1 METPQQEIVL
11 AECPPAYGLS
21 ALGCLLQLEHGF
33 PLDKVK
39 LIIAATAFPDP
50 HALVD
55 SVVTELVRYKRSY
68 KEKIESIRATA
79 NELIGDNKLLQPR
92 IDGTVTGYGTDD
104 DYIGHDCFS
113 DWLAFHP
120 NDPNSPLMA
129 LRVEYGDKRRYIL
142 SPLPETFENPN
153 NTAVVEYITA
163 HHANSPNR

>member
-21 ALGCLLQLEHGF
+21 ASGCLSQLNYGF
-33 PLDKVK
+33 PLDKVQ
-39 LIIAATAFPDP
+39 LIIAATTFPDP

-55 SVVTELVRYKRSY
+55 GYKSY
-68 KEKIESIRATA
+68 FREEIESIRATA
-79 NELIGDNKLLQPR
+79 DELIGDNKLLQPR
-92 IDGTVTGYGTDD
+92 IDGTVTGYRTDD
-104 DYIGHDCFS
+104 EHLCHDRFS

-120 NDPNSPLMA
+120 NDPNGSLMA
-129 LRVEYGDKRRYIL
+129 LRVEYGEDDPTKRRYIL

-153 NTAVVEYITA
+153 NTAVVAHIMA

>member
-21 ALGCLLQLEHGF
+21 ASGCLLQLNYGF
-33 PLDKVK
+33 PLDKVQ

-55 SVVTELVRYKRSY
+55 RYKSSF

-104 DYIGHDCFS
+104 EHLCHDRFS

-129 LRVEYGDKRRYIL
+129 LRVEYGDKLRYVL
-142 SPLPETFENPN
+142 LALPSETFENPN
-153 NTAVVEYITA
+153 NTAVVKYITA
-163 HHANSPNR
+163 HHANSLNR

>member
-21 ALGCLLQLEHGF
+21 ASGCLLQLNYGF
-33 PLDKVK
+33 PLDKVQ
-39 LIIAATAFPDP
+39 LIIANTAFADP

-55 SVVTELVRYKRSY
+55 SVVTGLVRYKRSFR
-68 KEKIESIRATA
+68 EKIESIRATA
-79 NELIGDNKLLQPR
+79 NELIGDNKLLQPK

-104 DYIGHDCFS
+104 DCHDCFS

-120 NDPNSPLMA
+120 KDPNSPLMA
-129 LRVEYGDKRRYIL
+129 LRVEYGDKPRYVL
-142 SPLPETFENPN
+142 LPLPSETFENPN
-153 NTAVVEYITA
+153 NTAVVEYIKA